1 MNQTVYVC
9 RVRVPEGTREYVTVV
24 SPEDV
29 FARGLPRVAIVGALL
44 RPLGEGEDA
53 SPDVFT
59 PNPAFVRFMHDVL
72 ARHTPLVDSFR
83 EEARRQREGWV
94 YVIDARTPDPAGTV
108 PPEDVLGAVEVKDGE
123 PVPGSYRANPGHQFL
138 TGHGFFRLGE
148 ELHAC
153 LLAEVEALRS
163 AA

>member
-1 MNQTVYVC
+1 MSQTVYVC
-9 RVRVPEGTREYVTVV
+9 RVRVPEGARDYVTILPPETV
-24 SPEDV
+24 SE
-29 FARGLPRVAIVGALL
+29 RGLPRVAIVGALTK
-44 RPLGEGEDA
+44 PLGDEEGVTA
-53 SPDVFT
+53 DVFT

-72 ARHTPLVDSFR
+72 AKHAPLVGSFR

-108 PPEDVLGAVEVKDGE
+108 PPEDVIGAVEVKGGE
-123 PVPGSYRANPGHQFL
+123 PVAGSYRANPGHQIL
-138 TGHGFFRLGE
+138 TARGFFRLGE

-163 AA
+163 